1 MLTCEALKSR
11 LLLKKKDILELAS
24 CDAWGTQGHKNPKP
38 PQIIELQI
46 IAERKTQ
53 FKKRRDTDL
62 PVCEEGES

>member
-1 MLTCEALKSR
+1 M
-11 LLLKKKDILELAS
+11 LELAS

-38 PQIIELQI
+38 PQIIELHI

-53 FKKRRDTDL
+53 FKKRKDTDL